1 MKIQHAI
8 VWLLLGS
15 GFGYLGWAQK
25 NDPEPLTV
33 SETIRLV
40 VRNNSTLREAIDA
53 IAVIE
58 AKVEQNRSYLSPTV
72 HAEASYARIGPTSV
86 FDIPDLG
93 SFQLFPVDNYDAHIG
108 ARYVLYDFHR
118 TAKMIDLALTQ
129 VDSAVNRRELV
140 KRDLEFQAAQLFY
153 AIRFLQDNCRVQDEH
168 IQMLNEHL
176 DVARRKLAS
185 GTATELEVLSTQTRV
200 VTAQNQKLELENMLA
215 KQMITLR
222 RLMGREDQT
231 PLRLDGELAYNKAV
245 SQNTDEL
252 IHMALRQRL
261 EVQSVKN
268 LVKTNTTQYDL
279 THLRDK
285 PVISVNALAG
295 VKNGYIPNL
304 DKPILNFAL
313 AVAANIPIFDGYL
326 TRRQLAEV
334 NANGKILADRARE
347 TEELIRAD
355 VLQAVADAETSESA
369 LHLVEIQIEQSKK
382 ALEFA
387 RVRYEAGTVTNLD
400 LIDAQEACS
409 MTQLQKLQALFK
421 CVSSMLNLRRAVG
434 EAII

>member
-1 MKIQHAI
+1 MKMQHAI

-15 GFGYLGWAQK
+15 GFGYSGSAQ
-25 NDPEPLTV
+25 NNNTEPLTV
-33 SETIRLV
+33 SETIRRV
-40 VRNNSTLREAIDA
+40 VENNSTLREAIDA

-58 AKVEQNRSYLSPTV
+58 ARVEQSRSYLSPTV

-93 SFQLFPVDNYDAHIG
+93 SFQLFPVNNYDAHVG

-118 TAKMIDLALTQ
+118 TAKTIDLALAQ
-129 VDSAVNRRELV
+129 VDSAVDRRELL

-153 AIRFLQDNCRVQDEH
+153 AILFLQDNCRVQDEH
-168 IQMLNEHL
+168 IQMLEEHL

-185 GTATELEVLSTQTRV
+185 GTATELEVLSTRTRV
-200 VTAQNQKLELENMLA
+200 VSAQNQKLDLENMLA
-215 KQMITLR
+215 KQMIVLR
-222 RLMGREDQT
+222 RLMGCGDQT
-231 PLRLDGELAYNKAV
+231 PLSLVGELTYKAV
-245 SQNTDEL
+245 SQSTDEL
-252 IHMALRQRL
+252 IHAAFRQRR
-261 EVQSVKN
+261 EVQSIKN
-268 LVKTNTTQYDL
+268 LVRTNTVQYDL
-279 THLRDK
+279 TKLRDK
-285 PVISVNALAG
+285 PVIDVKALAG

-313 AVAANIPIFDGYL
+313 AVAANIPIFDGHL

-334 NANGKILADRARE
+334 NASGKVLADRAKE

-355 VLQAVADAETSESA
+355 VLQAVADSETSGNA
-369 LHLVEIQIEQSKK
+369 LRLVEINIEQSQK

-387 RVRYEAGTVTNLD
+387 RARYEAGTVTHLD
-400 LIDAQEACS
+400 LIDALEACS
-409 MTQLQKLQALFK
+409 MTRLQKLQALFK

-434 EAII
+434 DAVL

>member
-1 MKIQHAI
+1 MKIKHAL

-15 GFGYLGWAQK
+15 GFGYYGWAQ
-25 NDPEPLTV
+25 NNEPEPLTV

-40 VRNNSTLREAIDA
+40 VQNNSTLRQAIDA

-58 AKVEQNRSYLSPTV
+58 AKVEQSRSYLSPTV
-72 HAEASYARIGPTSV
+72 HAEMSYARIGPTSE
-86 FDIPDLG
+86 FAIPDLG
-93 SFQLFPVDNYDAHIG
+93 SFQLFPADNYDAHIG

-118 TAKMIDLALTQ
+118 TARMIDLARTQ
-129 VDSAVNRRELV
+129 IDSAVDRRELL

-153 AIRFLQDNCRVQDEH
+153 AILFLQDNCRIQDEH

-176 DVARRKLAS
+176 DVARRKFTS

-200 VTAQNQKLELENMLA
+200 VTAQNQQLELENMLA
-215 KQMITLR
+215 KQIITLR
-222 RLMGREDQT
+222 RLLGREDQT
-231 PLRLDGELAYNKAV
+231 PLQLEGELAYKAV

-252 IHMALRQRL
+252 IHTALRQRL
-261 EVQSVKN
+261 EVQSIKN
-268 LVKTNTTQYDL
+268 LVKTNTVQYNL
-279 THLRDK
+279 TNLRDK
-285 PVISVNALAG
+285 PVINVNALAG
-295 VKNGYIPNL
+295 VKNGYFPDLN
-304 DKPILNFAL
+304 KPILNFAL
-313 AVAANIPIFDGYL
+313 AVAANIPIFDGHL
-326 TRRQLAEV
+326 TRQLLAEV
-334 NANGKILADRARE
+334 SANGKILADRARE

-355 VLQAVADAETSESA
+355 VLQAIADAKTSESA
-369 LHLVEIQIEQSKK
+369 LHLVEIHIEQSKK

-400 LIDAQEACS
+400 LIDALEACS
-409 MTQLQKLQALFK
+409 MTQFQKLQALFK